1 MHVINLYD
9 SVQSSPC
16 QSRYNVLVIYSSMSL
31 CKYIYVQP
39 ICPYVGTSMCT
50 MSPFVLPICH
60 VMSLGSYESNLLTNS
75 QRLSLFLYPQRVTLC
90 PFPIVHTLNLC
101 PGQLKN
107 TNAIQCSFF
116 LCLYRQCDQIG
127 RFLKVLGD
135 MVSSKSSPNR
145 YMVYFWAKAK
155 SSIFNV
161 KLL

>member
-1 MHVINLYD
+1 
-9 SVQSSPC
+9 
-16 QSRYNVLVIYSSMSL
+16 
-31 CKYIYVQP
+31 
-39 ICPYVGTSMCT
+39 MCT

-161 KLL
+161 KLLWLICGQLLEKFGLLFNLSSGHAVCMTHTQA